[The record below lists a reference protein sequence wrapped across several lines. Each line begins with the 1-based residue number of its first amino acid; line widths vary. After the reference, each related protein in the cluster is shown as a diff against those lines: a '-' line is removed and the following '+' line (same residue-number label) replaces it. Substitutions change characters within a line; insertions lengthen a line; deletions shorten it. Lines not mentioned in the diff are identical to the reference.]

1 MMRWMNDPD
10 ANHENRQVALVAS
23 SIVTVGEVLAEII
36 GLDDNLVIPMLGVLG
51 VRIALSPQF
60 TSVSFSVFDAS

>member
-1 MMRWMNDPD
+1 MTL
-10 ANHENRQVALVAS
+10 NHENRQVALVAS

-60 TSVSFSVFDAS
+60 TSVSFSVFDSS